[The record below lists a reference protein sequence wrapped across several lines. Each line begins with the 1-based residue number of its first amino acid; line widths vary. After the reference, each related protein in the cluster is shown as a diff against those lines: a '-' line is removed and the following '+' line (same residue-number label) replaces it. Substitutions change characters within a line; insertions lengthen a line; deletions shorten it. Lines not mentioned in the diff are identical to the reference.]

1 MRQRMIYAVAVV
13 GVAAFSIALHNG
25 TAPASGGLRELWSS
39 AECKL
44 MFESST
50 TRQPA
55 TGGREQFSSSP
66 TYRLALEAPAMRQ
79 SAAGDSAKLS
89 SPEQPGFRTAFK
101 HVPFYLLDK
110 DGHRVIP
117 EAKNPKPYSP
127 RQTCG
132 ACHDYEIIN
141 KSYHFQLGADE
152 ISDDFGAAVGKPWVS
167 SAGQFGG
174 QQHMSYL
181 WITKKQNKS
190 QAEIGFTP
198 YQYSQACGACHAG
211 GGPMERD
218 RDGQRYDVRQGE
230 HAQLAQSMDGDY
242 YGAAW
247 DKSGV
252 VEADCLMCHLVDYDA
267 KARASELSKAN
278 FGWAA
283 TAGAGLG
290 VVEGSVKD
298 GQAPAVRYN
307 LSFFKEDGSVE
318 LNMTKS
324 EDANCLLCHGEAE
337 VKKRGHVWYDTRQA
351 DVHTGAGMSCITCH
365 SSGPDHQI
373 RKGKSY
379 NVLLHDEIDDES
391 LSCEGCHMNLAAA
404 KKPGHKSIPGS
415 HLLTIAC
422 VTCHVTDHN
431 VAAVGLVET
440 TTGKAMGFPTVKGA
454 KKYGDT
460 GVWSPAYF
468 RLGGKIYSGN
478 GLLPAW
484 WGNRVGDVIFPLH
497 LDETASAYE
506 RVKDSI
512 TDDNGDGKPEAN
524 TEEEI
529 RLMLDSL
536 RATLTGGRFESVS
549 PAYVKGNKVWEMDGE
564 KLVARAHPQASPLY
578 WTFSHNVS
586 PAGKAWGAGGCGDC
600 HAPDAG
606 FFNAPVLVD
615 PFDTEGG
622 QVTVPMWEYC
632 GLSAEVVQ
640 ATP

>member
-1 MRQRMIYAVAVV
+1 
-13 GVAAFSIALHNG
+13 
-25 TAPASGGLRELWSS
+25 
-39 AECKL
+39 
-44 MFESST
+44 
-50 TRQPA
+50 
-55 TGGREQFSSSP
+55 
-66 TYRLALEAPAMRQ
+66 
-79 SAAGDSAKLS
+79 
-89 SPEQPGFRTAFK
+89 
-101 HVPFYLLDK
+101 
-110 DGHRVIP
+110 
-117 EAKNPKPYSP
+117 
-127 RQTCG
+127 
-132 ACHDYEIIN
+132 
-141 KSYHFQLGADE
+141 
-152 ISDDFGAAVGKPWVS
+152 
-167 SAGQFGG
+167 
-174 QQHMSYL
+174 MSYL

-267 KARASELSKAN
+267 KARAAGLSKAN

-497 LDETASAYE
+497 LDETARAYE
-506 RVKDSI
+506 RVKDGI
-512 TDDNGDGKPEAN
+512 RDDNGDGKPEAN

-586 PAGKAWGAGGCGDC
+586 PAGKVWGAGGCGDC

-632 GLSAEVVQ
+632 GLSAEVVH